1 MGCGETLIL
10 CAVARE
16 REKVPPHGNKK
27 WANMRYGDL
36 QVTAI
41 ILGEEGEK
49 RTFFAYRHSEPGMTT
64 VFPRTLDGQETD
76 VSWKRAR
83 H

>member
-36 QVTAI
+36 QVTSI
-41 ILGEEGEK
+41 MLGEEGEK
-49 RTFFAYRHSEPGMTT
+49 RTFLH
-64 VFPRTLDGQETD
+64 TD
-76 VSWKRAR
+76 IQNPE
-83 H
+83 